1 MEINGIVSLLAISI
15 IGILYLAIKPKKDIR
30 MLAIEDKIKL
40 LPHWFKFIG
49 IGVAV
54 LSLIVSF
61 SLDIWDVNFERYFTV
76 LILILGLL
84 LVALSSEKFEDEMY
98 KQIRTNS
105 IFYAFFAGILAH
117 FVLVFL
123 NFWVGGSIEEHSS
136 LHMTLWMLGI
146 YLGTFNS
153 SKNRLKILNSIED

>member
-1 MEINGIVSLLAISI
+1 MEINEIISLFAISI
-15 IGILYLAIKPKKDIR
+15 IGILFLAIKPKKDIR
-30 MLAIEDKIKL
+30 MLVIEDKIKL
-40 LPHWFKFIG
+40 LPYWFKSIG
-49 IGVAV
+49 IGVAI
-54 LSLIVSF
+54 LSLIVNF
-61 SLDIWDVNFERYFTV
+61 SLDIWEISIDRYYTILV
-76 LILILGLL
+76 LILGLI
-84 LVALSSEKFEDEMY
+84 LVSLSAEKFEDEMF

-146 YLGTFNS
+146 YLGTFHS
-153 SKNRLKILNSIED
+153 SKNRLKIFNSIED